1 MIRVKDIIEEGIV
14 TEDLLGNMLFDMD
27 TKVGNMIFTALDRSK
42 IKNSE
47 FSAYTNLNKGYL
59 SKVNGLLKSNN
70 SKNYEFNT
78 LIRIAVGLQLSWRSL
93 MLLLK
98 KSGYHSFQLDCQR
111 RRILGLFLLCPEISI
126 DDFEDLLAKMYNI
139 KL

>member
-47 FSAYTNLNKGYL
+47 FSAYTNLNKDY
-59 SKVNGLLKSNN
+59 
-70 SKNYEFNT
+70 
-78 LIRIAVGLQLSWRSL
+78 
-93 MLLLK
+93 K
-98 KSGYHSFQLDCQR
+98 KGD
-111 RRILGLFLLCPEISI
+111 
-126 DDFEDLLAKMYNI
+126 
-139 KL
+139 